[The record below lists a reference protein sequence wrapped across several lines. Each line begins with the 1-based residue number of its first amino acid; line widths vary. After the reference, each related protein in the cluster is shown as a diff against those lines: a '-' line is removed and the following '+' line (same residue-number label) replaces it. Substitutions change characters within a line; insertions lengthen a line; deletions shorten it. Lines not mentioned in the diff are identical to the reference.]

1 MTALQYTIDNPFGG
15 VTSLEALPFIDSD
28 GTTTEPCPLTTGS
41 PLAVVVPQM
50 ALAVSSTSPTDPND
64 RVTQMKQGLAQQP
77 LVVMM
82 DATCTTFEMYSSG
95 IMTDDGNC
103 SCASGSCID
112 HAVLMVGYDDT
123 TNPPSFKIKNSL
135 GYWLGRKWL
144 YVGCLYCR
152 FARCC
157 SSLVWSNIPCLLLPS
172 VRRLS
177 RCSDCIRYHAIRPF
191 WIALPRISWCRR
203 FQFHCR

>member
-1 MTALQYTIDNPFGG
+1 MLSCDTAQLGCSGGNVVTALQYTIDNPYGG

-28 GTTTEPCPLTTGS
+28 GTTTEPCPLMTGS
-41 PLAVVVPQM
+41 PLAVVVPRM
-50 ALAVSSTSPTDPND
+50 ALAVSSTSPADPND

-123 TNPPSFKIKNSL
+123 TTPPSFKFKNSW
-135 GYWLGRKWL
+135 GTGWGES
-144 YVGCLYCR
+144 GCTLD
-152 FARCC
+152 A
-157 SSLVWSNIPCLLLPS
+157 
-172 VRRLS
+172 
-177 RCSDCIRYHAIRPF
+177 CIVDLA
-191 WIALPRISWCRR
+191 
-203 FQFHCR
+203 